1 MNMAVNQKSLFDT
14 LSEKSGIGE
23 TLNLLTCTDIT
34 INSKSDRK
42 KKEKKKLN
50 MCHISYV
57 RCQLSY
63 VSYVMGSSCGS
74 QLGLLAGALTLSL

>member
-1 MNMAVNQKSLFDT
+1 MNMAVNQKSPFDT

-34 INSKSDRK
+34 TNSKSDRK

-63 VSYVMGSSCGS
+63 TMCHLSWV
-74 QLGLLAGALTLSL
+74 LAGAPSWDS